1 MILVILTAWI
11 AISLVFLF
19 NLAVVARHSS
29 HETALAEHDAHALDQ
44 LPVLVTLNQKSA
56 PVST

>member
-1 MILVILTAWI
+1 
-11 AISLVFLF
+11 
-19 NLAVVARHSS
+19 VVARHSS